1 MSATPIDATRRPALG
16 ALLLLAATS
25 LFWGLNWPVMKLA
38 LAGIPVLPF
47 RALCLLAAGPAMLAI
62 AWLRGDRLRLPP
74 RELRQVVVAALFN
87 ITLWHLFTGY
97 GVSLM
102 PAGRASIIAYTMPA
116 WATLLG
122 VLFLGER
129 LTPSRAAALILGL
142 AGIGALLLPDL
153 RMILAAPLGVAS
165 MILAALS
172 WAVGTVV
179 MKRFRWTGSVAALTG
194 WQICIG
200 GLPILAAALVI
211 GPFPGLAHAD
221 PGTLAALAYVIIF
234 GMILGQWGWFEVLTR
249 LPVTRASIG
258 TLAIPVIGAV
268 SSALLLGER
277 LGTAE
282 LAALVLVVAAL
293 ALALRPAPARR

>member
-1 MSATPIDATRRPALG
+1 VSATPIDATRRPALG

-129 LTPSRAAALILGL
+129 LTPSRAAALVLGL

-153 RMILAAPLGVAS
+153 RVILAAPLGVAS